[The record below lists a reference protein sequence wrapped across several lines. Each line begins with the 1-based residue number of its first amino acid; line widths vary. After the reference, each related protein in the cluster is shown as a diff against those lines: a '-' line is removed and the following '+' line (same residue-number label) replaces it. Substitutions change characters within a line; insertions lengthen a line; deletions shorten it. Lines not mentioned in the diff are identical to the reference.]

1 MKPLILEAKISN
13 SIIDGGADGVAEAA
27 ALIRSGALVAFPTD
41 TVYGVG
47 ADPFSPSA
55 IARLYQAKNRDSDK
69 GIPVL
74 LADISYLY
82 LVVDEVPQA
91 ARALMAAFW
100 PGPLT
105 LILPKKAGLPEN
117 LSREDTIAVR
127 IPDNPIARRFI
138 DKAGGAIAA
147 TSANRSG
154 DTPACT
160 AREALAA
167 LGEYIAAVLDGGPV
181 EYSQAS
187 TILDC
192 TIMPPKIIR
201 PGPISAEALDINS

>member
-1 MKPLILEAKISN
+1 MKIITINRDAPEISQLQECARTLQDNSMAAYPTDTFYGIGGNAFARELIEKIYRVKRRSREKPLIL
-13 SIIDGGADGVAEAA
+13 
-27 ALIRSGALVAFPTD
+27 LVGNMHQFESLTKDRPAFA
-41 TVYGVG
+41 YRL
-47 ADPFSPSA
+47 
-55 IARLYQAKNRDSDK
+55 ARD
-69 GIPVL
+69 
-74 LADISYLY
+74 
-82 LVVDEVPQA
+82 
-91 ARALMAAFW
+91 FW

-138 DKAGGAIAA
+138 AKAGGAIAA
-147 TSANRSG
+147 TSANHSG

-160 AREALAA
+160 AQEALAA
-167 LGEYIAAVLDGGPV
+167 LGDFIAAVLDGGPV
-181 EYSQAS
+181 EHSQAS

-192 TIMPPKIIR
+192 TILPPKIIR